1 MGTNLSIF
9 CEGHESSIPIRYK
22 AGLTQHED
30 EWDLIC
36 SCVCKIYML
45 ENIMSKYPTRLDT

>member
-1 MGTNLSIF
+1 MGTNLSIY
-9 CEGHESSIPIRYK
+9 CEEHESSIPIRYK

-36 SCVCKIYML
+36 SCVCKIYMP